1 MPVMPKPSPKKEA
14 PLEVEARA
22 IVEWALRGARNTA
35 ITLEFWDDRTHGDG
49 QHDYWIGPGRWGALE
64 VTTLSDREQ
73 ANALWMW
80 NKYGPKSSDRVEG
93 LTGAWSLM
101 VDQRT
106 KPKLVMP
113 PIRTWLPEAERMGI
127 SLIPWTPLPTAPRS
141 VLRLAASGV
150 MYGRRF
156 ELQEPDQAG
165 FVTIARMVSAVPRP
179 PADPNHVVTAIDEVL
194 LTRHRG
200 DVEKLLRAQAR
211 ERHLFMWVSPMT
223 RLDVA
228 RAMDAGIPTRPPN
241 LPAGI
246 TDLWVADRGGPVLHW
261 STGSGWLDDRE

>member
-1 MPVMPKPSPKKEA
+1 MRKGESSDEA
-14 PLEVEARA
+14 DARF
-22 IVEWALRGARNTA
+22 IVERGLTLARGHPV
-35 ITLEFWDDRTHGDG
+35 TLEFWDDGTHGDG

-64 VTTLSDREQ
+64 VTTLSDPEQ

-80 NKYGPKSSDRVEG
+80 NKYGPKSSDRIEG

-106 KPKLVMP
+106 KPRLVVP
-113 PIRTWLPEAERMGI
+113 AIRTWLPQAERMGI
-127 SLIPWTPLPTAPRS
+127 SLIPWTPLPTAPRP
-141 VLRLAASGV
+141 VQELAASGV

-156 ELQEPDQAG
+156 ELHEPDEAG
-165 FVTIARMVSAVPRP
+165 LVTIARMVSAVPRP
-179 PADPNHVVTAIDEVL
+179 PDDPNHVVTAIDGVL
-194 LTRHRG
+194 LTRHRA

-211 ERHLFMWVSPMT
+211 ELHLLIWVSPMT

-228 RAMDAGIPTRPPN
+228 RAMDQGIPTHPPN

-246 TDLWVADRGGPVLHW
+246 TDLWVADRGGRALHW
-261 STGSGWLDDRE
+261 SAASGWVEYRQ

>member
-1 MPVMPKPSPKKEA
+1 MAKPARKDEA

-22 IVEWALRGARNTA
+22 IVESALSRARDSA
-35 ITLEFWDDRTHGDG
+35 VTLEFWDDGTHGDG

-80 NKYGPKSSDRVEG
+80 NKYGPKSSDRIEG

-106 KPKLVMP
+106 KPRLVVP
-113 PIRTWLPEAERMGI
+113 AIRIWLPEAERMGI
-127 SLIPWTPLPTAPRS
+127 SVIPWTPLPTAPRP
-141 VLRLAASGV
+141 VLELAASGV
-150 MYGRRF
+150 RYGRRF
-156 ELQEPDQAG
+156 ELHEPDEAG
-165 FVTIARMVSAVPRP
+165 LVTIARTASAVPRP
-179 PADPNHVVTAIDEVL
+179 PNDPNHVVTAIDEVL
-194 LTRHRG
+194 LTRHRA

-228 RAMDAGIPTRPPN
+228 RAMDQGIPTRSPN

-246 TDLWVADRGGPVLHW
+246 TDLWVADRGGPALHW
-261 STGSGWLDDRE
+261 SADSKWLETGE